1 MSNNPQIYHG
11 EWWVPAVADR
21 DTRMMFLQP
30 EGMMGHERKYTGTLT
45 YYGDKSSS
53 LELYHTPSNFHS
65 RHYHQN
71 DVIWGKDANGHIFT
85 LFHVMM
91 NEQQLGDFSCSKFV
105 VDMILMG
112 EHVLSLDY
120 DKYSRCIVNYS
131 HLVNWTF
138 YETQNVVNAYY
149 HHQDKFFY
157 LTIPFQTIN
166 IFEAPVDKASKW
178 ILNQNN
184 SIGNDIRGYQITP
197 SPYFEIRA
205 IEPIPLKSFIRQ
217 IKEFTQFLSIA
228 LFGIQDPQ
236 NVEFVV
242 EGDNN
247 TRKLLFKKETSYDP
261 GFRSVIKLKEL
272 KERLPSMLQLWH
284 SNFEEVAPISHYL
297 INSLKNNNRFDVPD
311 FLIIAQA
318 LDGYHKRFVNHKKQR
333 ASLKEEVK
341 EHLKKGRDKSSQ
353 YEKNINI
360 LISQFNDVNCIQKCH
375 IDPQVLA
382 QSRDKYSHLL
392 TDEDKPLAVE
402 GEDLYWL
409 TEKCKILLTC
419 CILNMLG
426 LTNKE
431 INLCCEN
438 SPISQI
444 MDSLPQ
450 EFD

>member
-1 MSNNPQIYHG
+1 MNNIPQIYHG
-11 EWWVPAVADR
+11 EWWVPAVKDR
-21 DTRMMFLQP
+21 NTCMIDLNP
-30 EGMMGHERKYTGTLT
+30 EQEMGHETKYTGTLT
-45 YYGDKSSS
+45 YNGNQDSI
-53 LELYHTPSNFHS
+53 LEIYHVLSNFHS
-65 RHYHQN
+65 RHYKYN
-71 DVIWGKDANGHIFT
+71 DVMWGRDANGNIFT
-85 LFHVMM
+85 LFNVVMKEKCM
-91 NEQQLGDFSCSKFV
+91 GDFTNTKFV
-105 VDMILMG
+105 VGMILIG

-120 DKYSRCIVNYS
+120 NKFDRCIVKYS

-138 YETQNVVNAYY
+138 YLTQNVISTYY
-149 HHQDKFFY
+149 NYDNKDFN
-157 LTIPFQTIN
+157 LIVPLETN
-166 IFEAPVDKASKW
+166 VLFEATVDKSSKW

-184 SIGNDIRGYQITP
+184 SIGNDIRGYQINP

-205 IEPIPLKSFIRQ
+205 IEPIPLKSYIRQ

-247 TRKLLFKKETSYDP
+247 TRKLLFKKEASYDP

-318 LDGYHKRFVNHKKQR
+318 LDGYHKRFINKKD
-333 ASLKEEVK
+333 
-341 EHLKKGRDKSSQ
+341 G
-353 YEKNINI
+353 KNIKKYEDQINF
-360 LISQFNDVNCIQKCH
+360 LLNQFNDIEAIRKCS
-375 IDPQVLA
+375 INAKILTD
-382 QSRDKYSHLL
+382 SRHKYSHLFPD
-392 TDEDKPLAVE
+392 DEKSLAVE

-431 INLCCEN
+431 INLCCN
-438 SPISQI
+438 QSPISQI
-444 MDSLPQ
+444 IDSLPL
-450 EFD
+450 EIE